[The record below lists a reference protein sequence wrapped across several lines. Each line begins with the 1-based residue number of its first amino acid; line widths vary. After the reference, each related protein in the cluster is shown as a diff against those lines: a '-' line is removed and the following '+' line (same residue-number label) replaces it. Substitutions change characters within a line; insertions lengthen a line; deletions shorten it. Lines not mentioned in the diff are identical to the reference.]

1 MRLKFIAVCII
12 IFAVAVTLRASLLN
26 KSWTVAVVY
35 DLPESV
41 LMAFDISESV
51 TDESQLVF
59 PLNLNTATEKDLM
72 QLPRIGEVLASR
84 IVQYRDVLGEYT
96 DLTQLTQIKGISD
109 NMLEQLSPFLYIVE
123 EDT

>member
-35 DLPESV
+35 DLPESAS
-41 LMAFDISESV
+41 LAFDISESV